1 MIKLYTYKTPN
12 GYKPLLLLEE
22 LQIEYELTTVPLDG
36 TQKEDWFLKICPNGR
51 IPAIIDISND
61 LSLFESGAILE
72 YLAENYEGS
81 EFYPQKIKPRAK
93 VQEWLMFQMGG
104 IGPMFGQMNHFSKM
118 AKEDVP
124 YAKKR
129 YHDESHR
136 LCEVVE
142 RQLSNNDYLAGDFYS
157 IADMAT
163 YPWFRTLNI
172 FYPEFLENYS
182 NIRNWMSKIDERE
195 ATKRAYA
202 VEM

>member
-36 TQKEDWFLKICPNGR
+36 TQKEDWFLKICSNGK
-51 IPAIIDISND
+51 IPAIIDTSND

-81 EFYPQKIKPRAK
+81 EFYPKEIKARAK

-104 IGPMFGQMNHFSKM
+104 LGPMFGQMNHFFKM

-157 IADMAT
+157 IADMAA
-163 YPWFRTLNI
+163 YPRFRTLNI
-172 FYPEFLENYS
+172 FYPEFLKNYS
-182 NIRNWMSKIDERE
+182 NIRNWMSKIYDRE
-195 ATKRAYA
+195 ATKRAYE